1 MDIRNSRGQGRV
13 SARTRGLVA
22 AMAAAG
28 LLTLAGPALAS
39 LPQGHEVRAG
49 QVVPETVGNTM
60 TIRQTSQAAKLDW
73 KSFDIGK
80 DHAVRIEQPNREA
93 FIVNRVTGT
102 TRSQIDGSLTANG
115 RVYLVNPNGV
125 VFGSEAKVDVGGLVA
140 AGVRLADEQMAGER
154 EPQLTRK
161 GATGDIEHS
170 GLIVVREGGVA
181 RLVGGEVNL
190 RAGSSVRA
198 SGADV
203 VLEADAT
210 RESGGSVRMEKGAAV
225 YAFGGKVFI
234 HNEHVLALGNIRTH
248 DLNISGISG
257 IGYYQLK
264 RKAYDGT
271 RRAVGDGAR
280 FSRVRFTDDSTLRLA
295 FEFNDLQPGLQS
307 ATPKIEFKDWLGSV
321 VDTAGH
327 LPPNRNATATIEMPG
342 SHFARQ
348 RIDLPQLEKTLVGD
362 VTVGAPVDKTL
373 TITQRDDYAVLD
385 WKSFNVAEG
394 HAVKFVQK
402 DSQALAVNRIN
413 DTEGSRIHGRID
425 ANGRVFLFNP
435 EGVLFS
441 RTAEVNVGGLV
452 AAGFALSNEQVPYS
466 REAWALSSQSTT
478 ASVVNEGRLNVRGGD
493 ATLASPAGLRQDGVI
508 DMVGGTASL
517 IRAGAFKVTRA
528 GGSIEPSVLA
538 TTQDGTLHRGRTRAI
553 EGGNIRL
560 WDWSPNNLNG
570 PIDRDG
576 RCPVQLL
583 LSGAIEVIGQ
593 GALQIIAKQTARIE
607 GQLRPGRQ
615 IDLQG
620 LWTVSPESAEDG
632 EISGRRVASWLDV
645 GSQVRIEHTGV
656 VSGIN
661 DDISADGTEDSSL
674 TIHNVGGGLHL
685 HKNIRLRRG
694 SLTLRSTDD
703 LIEMDKGTSIATP
716 GGGTRLIA
724 GGPLTLSSVSAKSLA
739 VEVPLALKF
748 QAKDKVYNSDRVAE
762 PEELT
767 FSGIEIHDGSNL
779 SLLKRYRYDS
789 AEVGEKRVVSPH
801 FAIKG
806 FNGDVEAPLKVT
818 VDPESITT
826 ARILPSPLPVMGE
839 TPSGIGDRAIASSP
853 NTTTITQKTPYLW
866 MDWLSFDIAKDHSV
880 VFKQDRPDWL
890 AVNRVTSARPSVI
903 DGSLRADGRVY
914 LLNPNGIT
922 FGSTSKVDV
931 GGLVAAAMTA
941 PDDALMRAPT
951 PLALSGSGSA
961 EVANHGEIKIAKGGV
976 ATLAAPG
983 VLTQAGQVTAPEGAI
998 HVASTERMTID
1009 GQGKIAQVD
1018 GERLEVRHA
1027 GTTSANDGEVA
1038 IYGGQDDV
1046 IDGVVEAKG
1055 RGRIELAGTLAPLW
1069 DLKGEILP
1077 GEGMLLSEVVYRVGQ
1092 RVSSGIVSSE
1102 QLAQWLNAGSDVEF
1116 RPTFGIV
1123 MDDDIETKPDA
1134 SGRLTFSAEG
1144 SLDLARIKVP
1154 RLTIQ
1159 TPLRVA
1165 FDARD
1170 KTFDGSTRS
1179 EFDGLE
1185 INGVRLRDGSNLRL
1199 IPTFDFDS
1207 ADPGER
1213 LVSARVFL
1221 TGYHGDEKQE
1231 LQVIHDDS
1239 PEGLRRRTATIFPK
1253 VDPGPMPDPDGTPGP
1268 GPEPV
1273 VPGVPDEKQKAH
1285 VIPAT
1290 PLRAAKRGSLAVD
1303 GGCIVDRDERQPPGR
1318 LCEQRLSDGPRDRP
1332 VVVRSREIRLNES
1345 NPSPKHAP

>member
-1 MDIRNSRGQGRV
+1 MDIRSIRGQGRI
-13 SARTRGLVA
+13 SARTLGLSA
-22 AMAAAG
+22 AMALAG
-28 LLTLAGPALAS
+28 LLTLAGPALAA
-39 LPQGHEVRAG
+39 LPQGHVVMHG
-49 QVVPETVGNTM
+49 QAVPEVVGNTM
-60 TIRQTSQAAKLDW
+60 TIRQTTQAAKVDW

-115 RVYLVNPNGV
+115 QVYLVNPNGV

-154 EPQLTRK
+154 EPELTRK

-452 AAGFALSNEQVPYS
+452 AAGFALADAQAKDATQP
-466 REAWALSSQSTT
+466 WMLKSTSET
-478 ASVVNEGRLNVRGGD
+478 ARVVNEGLIRVAEGGVATLTGPAWVQQVGWIDAKRGAVRLVRSGTVEMTAQGRAMSDRLSGGPGELLHTGRTRTPGGTLTLKDNAPQHLRGSGLIDVGEGGD
-493 ATLASPAGLRQDGVI
+493 LIFDAPYGGWFDAHVRPGKGIKFSSYTWSIVDAANADQSSTLASRSIDSWLNAGADVQIVSSANSLLVNAPIQAIGTDRSRLTLDGDLGVRLNANLQLRNGDL
-508 DMVGGTASL
+508 L
-517 IRAGAFKVTRA
+517 IRST
-528 GGSIEPSVLA
+528 
-538 TTQDGTLHRGRTRAI
+538 
-553 EGGNIRL
+553 EG
-560 WDWSPNNLNG
+560 
-570 PIDRDG
+570 
-576 RCPVQLL
+576 
-583 LSGAIEVIGQ
+583 E
-593 GALQIIAKQTARIE
+593 
-607 GQLRPGRQ
+607 
-615 IDLQG
+615 
-620 LWTVSPESAEDG
+620 
-632 EISGRRVASWLDV
+632 
-645 GSQVRIEHTGV
+645 
-656 VSGIN
+656 
-661 DDISADGTEDSSL
+661 
-674 TIHNVGGGLHL
+674 
-685 HKNIRLRRG
+685 
-694 SLTLRSTDD
+694 
-703 LIEMDKGTSIATP
+703 IEMDKGTSIATP

-724 GGPLTLSSVSAKSLA
+724 GRPLTLSSVSAKSLA

-767 FSGIEIHDGSNL
+767 FSGIEIQDGSNL

-806 FNGDVEAPLKVT
+806 FNGDAEAPLKVT

-839 TPSGIGDRAIASSP
+839 TPSGVGDRAIASSP

-951 PLALSGSGSA
+951 TLALSGSGSA

-998 HVASTERMTID
+998 HVASTGRMTID

-1018 GERLEVRHA
+1018 GERREVRHT

-1038 IYGGQDDV
+1038 VFGGKRDV
-1046 IDGVVEAKG
+1046 IDGVVESKG
-1055 RGRIELAGTLAPLW
+1055 RGRIELAGTDVEW
-1069 DLKGEILP
+1069 DLKGEIRP
-1077 GEGMLLSEVVYRVGQ
+1077 GASLLLSEVVYQVGEPV
-1092 RVSSGIVSSE
+1092 RSGTLSSE
-1102 QLAQWLNAGSDVEF
+1102 QLAQWLNVGSDVKILRREYNF
-1116 RPTFGIV
+1116 YAEG
-1123 MDDDIETKPDA
+1123 DIEAKPEA
-1134 SGRLTFSAEG
+1134 SGRLTFSTDGYLYLE
-1144 SLDLARIKVP
+1144 RIKVP
-1154 RLTIQ
+1154 RLSIQ

-1185 INGVRLRDGSNLRL
+1185 INGVHLYGGSNLRL

-1253 VDPGPMPDPDGTPGP
+1253 MEPLVPAVKPTPRPGPDPQPTPTPDVKPRPDPSPVTPDRIALPSGALAAIACEERREADP
-1268 GPEPV
+1268 RAICDDAADPP
-1273 VPGVPDEKQKAH
+1273 
-1285 VIPAT
+1285 PASS
-1290 PLRAAKRGSLAVD
+1290 PPSVKLRG
-1303 GGCIVDRDERQPPGR
+1303 
-1318 LCEQRLSDGPRDRP
+1318 
-1332 VVVRSREIRLNES
+1332 IRL
-1345 NPSPKHAP
+1345 PADARPPR